1 MKLDSVFRCSRCQK
15 CLSSWYFEKNG
26 ELFCKQDYWTLY
38 GDSCNRCGL
47 IITGPVMVRGGIL
60 HAWDHLRR
68 RGLQARVA
76 GRSSARTLN
85 QLRQL
90 LVTVFMQ
97 VQTVHQQ
104 NLQFSACSCIVQTCI
119 HLQLRNQQVF
129 YLYIFKR

>member
-68 RGLQARVA
+68 RGLQARSA
-76 GRSSARTLN
+76 DRSSARTLN
-85 QLRQL
+85 QGSWSQCLCKYRL
-90 LVTVFMQ
+90 CISRTCNLALVL
-97 VQTVHQQ
+97 VQFRLAYIC
-104 NLQFSACSCIVQTCI
+104 NCAISRSSIFI
-119 HLQLRNQQVF
+119 
-129 YLYIFKR
+129 YLIL